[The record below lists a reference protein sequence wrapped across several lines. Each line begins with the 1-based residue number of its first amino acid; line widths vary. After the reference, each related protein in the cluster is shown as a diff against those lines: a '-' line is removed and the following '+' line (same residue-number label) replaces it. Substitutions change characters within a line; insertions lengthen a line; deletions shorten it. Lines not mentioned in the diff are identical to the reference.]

1 MSIYQLPKLNATKWI
16 KLDSHYPMPCYNAIE
31 RPNHVHFTLA
41 TNSAGK
47 IFITVVFADIASKM
61 YKVAYLDPEL
71 NQFTPFKNLTTFG
84 NNCFG
89 NNSVI
94 TAMLNFK
101 KDNSKNGGQIRI
113 SQPTGCDAEFSEE
126 DFFSNK
132 TILGVLNTARGRPQV
147 SMDDNEADNL
157 IYETIQQNPNKSNLS
172 MDDNEADNLIYE
184 TIQQNPNKSNRKYF
198 ASILW
203 DTIALEFFAATTVA
217 LPKRYRLLPREPTYP
232 LFRIGVAEVP
242 ATAPLDC
249 NRRRCQWRGA

>member
-1 MSIYQLPKLNATKWI
+1 MLKVLILFIATFGVAAEALIGLKFYQIDDTTSCGMSLYQLPKLNATKWI
-16 KLDSHYPMPCYNAIE
+16 KLDSHYPPMPCYNAIE

-41 TNSAGK
+41 TNSYGK
-47 IFITVVFADIASKM
+47 IFITVIFADMASKM

-71 NQFTPFKNLTTFG
+71 NEFTPFKNLTTFG

-113 SQPTGCDAEFSEE
+113 SQPTGCDATFSEE

-132 TILGVLNTARGRPQV
+132 TTLGVLHTARGRPQV

-157 IYETIQQNPNKSNLS
+157 IYETIQQNPNKS
-172 MDDNEADNLIYE
+172 D
-184 TIQQNPNKSNRKYF
+184 RKYF
-198 ASILW
+198 ACILW
-203 DTIALEFFAATTVA
+203 DTIALGFFAATTVA
-217 LPKRYRLLPREPTYP
+217 LPKR
-232 LFRIGVAEVP
+232 
-242 ATAPLDC
+242 
-249 NRRRCQWRGA
+249 